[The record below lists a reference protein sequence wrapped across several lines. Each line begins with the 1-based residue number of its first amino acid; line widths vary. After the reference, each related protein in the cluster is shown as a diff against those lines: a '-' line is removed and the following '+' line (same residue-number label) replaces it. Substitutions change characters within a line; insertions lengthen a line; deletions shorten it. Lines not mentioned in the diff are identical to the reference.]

1 MRATAI
7 ITAFGFTIGWL
18 GEAQAIS
25 MFQAMLTGDQEVPSV
40 ATSASGFA
48 SLALDDAQ
56 TRLEITLQLFGL
68 DLDGLQTPGDPSDN
82 VTGLHIHRAPAGA
95 NGPIVFGLIFPNSD
109 LNGDLV
115 IDAAAGTVTSAWD
128 LNEGNNTTLAA
139 ELPNLFA
146 DGLYLNVH
154 TVTHP
159 SGEIRGQITAVVPEP
174 ATVIL
179 MGLGLVGLGVAGRRK
194 LVS

>member
-1 MRATAI
+1 MWAMAI
-7 ITAFGFTIGWL
+7 ITAFGVTVGWL

-48 SLALDDAQ
+48 SLTLNDAQ

-68 DLDGLQTPGDPSDN
+68 DLDGSQTPGDTSDD
-82 VTGLHIHRAPAGA
+82 VTALHIHRAPAGA
-95 NGPIVFGLIFPNSD
+95 NGPIVFGLIAPDQD
-109 LNGDLV
+109 LNDGP
-115 IDAAAGTVTSAWD
+115 IAGTVTSAWD
-128 LNEGNNTTLAA
+128 VSEGNGTTLAA

-154 TVTHP
+154 TVTNP
-159 SGEIRGQITAVVPEP
+159 GGEIRGQITAVVPEP
-174 ATVIL
+174 ATVVL
-179 MGLGLVGLGVAGRRK
+179 MGLGLVGLGYAGRRK
-194 LVS
+194 LAN